1 MTKSIVYRPNR
12 YKKKIANKND
22 LNIQNEDCE
31 YGLCFSPSDWY
42 QRAQIAFQRSVLQMP
57 IDLVR
62 IQRQNEWNTLEQF
75 WIENTKPLSISK
87 KTIPSTENDIVSSY
101 PGKSI
106 YISGP
111 PGTGKSAMVSA
122 FIESQKPF
130 PEYLYLIHVNCM
142 TLKEPKKLQKHLIDQ
157 WFESNKK
164 KERKKTL
171 VTEDD
176 IIQSDSNHS
185 RQLQLQKW
193 ESLRS
198 LFFTSSNTYVLV
210 LDEMDQLIQHGSN
223 IPLFASTSSNHSNT
237 TCDQQPSFL
246 YHLFELSQLPNSR
259 LVLVGIANAMDL
271 MHHWIPKF
279 NARQLNSPKQCHF
292 APFTIEQTMLML
304 KHRIRVSMSNAGK
317 FHDPCIKHHQGFH
330 PVALEL
336 CSRKVAS
343 MGDFRKAL
351 DLCRLTVERA
361 EKDYFDNLLSKNS
374 EQFVP
379 SNHAKENEIDN
390 YNDIKPSSLIHLVG
404 FQHVQQAISLIFGSP
419 LMQTMADL
427 NLHHQLVLISIYVI
441 SKHKKQESVFPLVLQ
456 KYNQLCQLKHIQLVP
471 LTRSEFHDSL
481 TLLEGKGLILMKR
494 GSSMVSSSIV
504 SMKRKKSGSFGGGE
518 GMMVKH
524 METRMALKCHEED
537 LLKGLAHVPMLI
549 SLIEEERE
557 KVNK

>member
-1 MTKSIVYRPNR
+1 MTKSIVHRSNR
-12 YKKKIANKND
+12 CKRKSANKND
-22 LNIQNEDCE
+22 LNAHDEDCE

-62 IQRQNEWNTLEQF
+62 IQRQNEWNILEQF
-75 WIENTKPLSISK
+75 WIENTKPLCISK
-87 KTIPSTENDIVSSY
+87 KTLSSNENDIFSLYS
-101 PGKSI
+101 KSI

-122 FIESQKPF
+122 FIESRKPF

-157 WFESNKK
+157 WFESKKK
-164 KERKKTL
+164 KERKKTI

-176 IIQSDSNHS
+176 TIQSDSNYS

-193 ESLRS
+193 ELLRS
-198 LFFTSSNTYVLV
+198 LFFTSRNKYVLI
-210 LDEMDQLIQHGSN
+210 LDEMDQLIQHGYN
-223 IPLFASTSSNHSNT
+223 IPLFESTSSNHSNT
-237 TCDQQPSFL
+237 NSDQQPSFL

-279 NARQLNSPKQCHF
+279 NARQLHPPKQCHF
-292 APFTIEQTMLML
+292 APFTIDQTMLML
-304 KHRIRVSMSNAGK
+304 KHRIKVAMSNANN
-317 FHDPCIKHHQGFH
+317 FHTLCIKQHQGFH

-379 SNHAKENEIDN
+379 SNHSKENEIDG
-390 YNDIKPSSLIHLVG
+390 YNIDIKQSSIIHLVG
-404 FQHVQQAISLIFGSP
+404 FQHVQQAISLIFGSS
-419 LMQTMADL
+419 LMQTMIDL

-524 METRMALKCHEED
+524 IETRMALKCHEED
-537 LLKGLAHVPMLI
+537 LLKGLAHVPMLM
-549 SLIEEERE
+549 SLIEDERE
-557 KVNK
+557 KSQ